1 MSESLIIKIKYG
13 GLGDH
18 LFWSH
23 LPRIAKMVGAYE
35 RVYISNLSEYRRPEY
50 RKLVWELNPFVDG
63 FCDEDGPYPEFA
75 DIPSGMNLLDKIMI
89 ESGLD
94 DGKRFHEPEI
104 FYCPKPRAD
113 LAAARVFDPNYISN
127 AGAISNSKL
136 IRYLNESGGVD
147 FQMHIRDRSFGTQ
160 KDVPI
165 LDSSDVFQY
174 CDIIASC
181 KSFLC
186 LTSGGATLA
195 AALGKPVIVFY
206 GYGQKKEFRHSGL
219 HLYVDVSSTLTKSVW
234 PAIQS
239 YRQLR
244 AFLVKHWHSL
254 HSL

>member
-1 MSESLIIKIKYG
+1 MPGTFIIRVGYG

-23 LPRIAKMVGAYE
+23 LPRIAKTVGGYK
-35 RVYISNLSEYRRPEY
+35 RVYVSNLSEYRHPDY
-50 RKLVWELNPFVDG
+50 RKLVWELNPFIDG

-75 DIPSGMNLLDKIMI
+75 DIPSGMNLLDKMMI
-89 ESGLD
+89 ASGLD

-127 AGAISNSKL
+127 AGAVSKSKL

-147 FQMHIRDRSFGTQ
+147 FQMRIRDRSFGSQ
-160 KDVPI
+160 KDIPI
-165 LDSSDVFQY
+165 LDSADVFQY

-181 KSFLC
+181 KNFLC

-195 AALGKPVIVFY
+195 AALGKPAIVFY
-206 GYGQKKEFRHSGL
+206 GYGQNANHRHSRL
-219 HLYVDVSSTLTKSVW
+219 HQYVDVSSTLTKYVW
-234 PAIQS
+234 SAIHLS
-239 YRQLR
+239 HRPR
-244 AFLVKHWHSL
+244 VFLAKHWHNL